1 MQFMVPI
8 IKTIDSEYKLRQLQH
23 LLVFLDDDMSNTL

>member
-1 MQFMVPI
+1 MKFMVPI
-8 IKTIDSEYKLRQLQH
+8 SKTIESGYKLRQHTH

>member
-8 IKTIDSEYKLRQLQH
+8 SKTIDSEYKLRQLQH